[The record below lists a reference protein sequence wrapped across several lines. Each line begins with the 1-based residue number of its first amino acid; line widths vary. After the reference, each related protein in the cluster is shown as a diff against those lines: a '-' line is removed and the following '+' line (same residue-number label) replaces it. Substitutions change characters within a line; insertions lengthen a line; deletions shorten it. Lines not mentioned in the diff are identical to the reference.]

1 MQTGFSWGNPKETE
15 HLEDLGTDGRNIKMD
30 LKETVQEGVDW
41 ILLVQDGDIWWA
53 FVNTVMNLW
62 VP

>member
-1 MQTGFSWGNPKETE
+1 
-15 HLEDLGTDGRNIKMD
+15 LEDLGRDRRNIKID
-30 LKETVQEGVDW
+30 LKETVQEGVEW
-41 ILLVQDGDIWWA
+41 IPLVQDGDIWWA